1 MTRKKIPS
9 RYNPLKSAEAN
20 SSQSLQFRKVF
31 WHHMCSWCI
40 IPDSSAPIQPG
51 NFGTM
56 VFSQSAEQSNSMRP
70 VWRRM
75 PVNAHLHDH
84 EVFNNFLLLAKG
96 SVEFPVLRLEFGIG
110 FIGLFDSSKRSIS
123 RKKRSSLQTQP
134 KSVSVAVDFLVFV
147 YQSNFVSID
156 VAFSKKIAFDKLT
169 NTQ

>member
-1 MTRKKIPS
+1 M
-9 RYNPLKSAEAN
+9 
-20 SSQSLQFRKVF
+20 
-31 WHHMCSWCI
+31 
-40 IPDSSAPIQPG
+40 
-51 NFGTM
+51 
-56 VFSQSAEQSNSMRP
+56 
-70 VWRRM
+70 
-75 PVNAHLHDH
+75 NAHLHDH